1 MRALLLAALLAVA
14 SASSSRAADRLTV
27 ILDWFVNANHEALLS
42 AQYSGAYVRAG
53 LDVRFIVPADPGSPP
68 RLLAAHEA
76 DLCVSYQPELALLD
90 AAGLGLV
97 RVGTLENT
105 PLTTLLVAA
114 DGPVRSLANL
124 KGRRVGAS
132 IGATDEALLRAMLGT
147 VGLRTSDVTL
157 TEVNFQIE
165 QALMSHSVDAVI
177 GGMRNYE
184 QIDLRQRGFKAIG
197 FNPEEHGVPPYD
209 ELILLARR
217 DDAHDPRI
225 KRFLAALREGTVA
238 LLEHPDRMW
247 SAFVKDHPDGDTPL
261 NHAAWFATLPH
272 LARDPALLDAHR
284 YAAFQDFMVRQGTL
298 KTALPVDQIA
308 VQP

>member
-1 MRALLLAALLAVA
+1 MRALVLAALLVLAAVPA
-14 SASSSRAADRLTV
+14 RAADRLTV
-27 ILDWFVNANHEALLS
+27 ILDWFVNANHESLLS
-42 AQYSGAYVRAG
+42 ARYSGAYARAG

-68 RLLAAHEA
+68 RLLAARQA

-90 AAGLGLV
+90 AAGLGLL

-105 PLTTLLVAA
+105 PLNVLLVPAG
-114 DGPVRSLANL
+114 GPIRSLADL

-132 IGATDEALLRAMLGT
+132 VGATDEALLRGMLGT
-147 VGLRTSDVTL
+147 VGLRTTDVTL
-157 TEVNFQIE
+157 TAVSFQIE
-165 QALMSHSVDAVI
+165 QALMSRSVDAVI

-184 QIDLRQRGFKAIG
+184 QIDLEQRGFKAIG

-217 DDAHDPRI
+217 DNAHDGRVV
-225 KRFLAALREGTVA
+225 RFLQALREGTAA
-238 LLEHPDRMW
+238 LLADPDRMW
-247 SAFVKDHPDGDTPL
+247 RAFVTDHPEGNTPL

-272 LARDPALLDAHR
+272 LARDPVLLDARR
-284 YAAFQDFMVRQGTL
+284 YAAFQDFMVKQGTL
-298 KTALPVDQIA
+298 KTALPVSDIA

>member
-1 MRALLLAALLAVA
+1 MRALLLAALLALIA
-14 SASSSRAADRLTV
+14 APTRAADRLTV

-42 AQYSGAYVRAG
+42 AQYSGAFARAG

-68 RLLAAHEA
+68 RLLAAREA

-114 DGPVRSLANL
+114 DGPVRSLADL

-132 IGATDEALLRAMLGT
+132 VGATDEALLRAMLGT
-147 VGLRTSDVTL
+147 VGLKTTDVTL

-165 QALMSHSVDAVI
+165 QALMSRSVDAVI

-184 QIDLRQRGFKAIG
+184 QIDLRQRGYKATA

-217 DDAHDPRI
+217 DEAHDPRI
-225 KRFLAALREGTVA
+225 RRFLAALREGTA
-238 LLEHPDRMW
+238 TLLARPDGMW
-247 SAFVKDHPDGDTPL
+247 SAFVKDHPDDDTPL

-272 LARDPALLDAHR
+272 LARDPALLDARR
-284 YAAFQDFMVRQGTL
+284 YRAFEDFMVKQGTL

-308 VQP
+308 VEP

>member
-1 MRALLLAALLAVA
+1 MRALILAALLAIATVPA
-14 SASSSRAADRLTV
+14 RAADRLTV

-42 AQYSGAYVRAG
+42 AQYSGAYARAG

-114 DGPVRSLANL
+114 DGPIRSLADL

-132 IGATDEALLRAMLGT
+132 VGATDEALLRGMLGT
-147 VGLRTSDVTL
+147 VGLKTTDVTL

-165 QALMSHSVDAVI
+165 QALMSRSVDAVI

-184 QIDLRQRGFKAIG
+184 QIDLRQRGYKAVG

-217 DDAHDPRI
+217 DAAHDPRVV
-225 KRFLAALREGTVA
+225 RFLRALREGTVA
-238 LLEHPDRMW
+238 LLDQPDRMW
-247 SAFVKDHPDGDTPL
+247 NAFVKDHPDADTPL

-272 LARDPALLDAHR
+272 LARDPALLDAGR
-284 YAAFQDFMVRQGTL
+284 YRAFEDFMVRQGTL

>member
-1 MRALLLAALLAVA
+1 MRALLLLALLAA
-14 SASSSRAADRLTV
+14 LSASPARAADRLTV

-42 AQYSGAYVRAG
+42 AQYDGAYARAG
-53 LDVRFIVPADPGSPP
+53 LDVRFVVPADPGSPP
-68 RLLAAHEA
+68 RLLAAHQA

-97 RVGTLENT
+97 RVGTLEDT

-114 DGPVRSLANL
+114 SGPIRSLADL

-147 VGLRTSDVTL
+147 VGLRTTDVTL

-184 QIDLRQRGFKAIG
+184 QIDLRQRGFKATA
-197 FNPEEHGVPPYD
+197 FNPEDHGVPPYD

-217 DDAHDPRI
+217 DDAHDPRVV
-225 KRFLAALREGTVA
+225 RFLAALREGTA
-238 LLEHPDRMW
+238 TLLVHPDRMW
-247 SAFVKDHPDGDTPL
+247 DAFVKDHPDENTPL

-272 LARDPALLDAHR
+272 LARDPARLDAQR
-284 YAAFQDFMVRQGTL
+284 YAAFQDFMVREGTL

>member
-14 SASSSRAADRLTV
+14 AIPVRAADRLTV

-42 AQYSGAYVRAG
+42 AQYSGAYARAG

-76 DLCVSYQPELALLD
+76 DLCVSYQPELSLLD

-97 RVGTLENT
+97 RVGTLINT
-105 PLTTLLVAA
+105 PLDVLLVPEG
-114 DGPVRSLANL
+114 GPVRTLADL

-132 IGATDEALLRAMLGT
+132 VGATDEALLRAMLGT
-147 VGLRTSDVTL
+147 VGLRPNDVTL
-157 TEVNFQIE
+157 TAVNFQIE
-165 QALMSHSVDAVI
+165 QALMSGRVDAVI

-197 FNPEEHGVPPYD
+197 FNPEQHGVPPYD

-217 DDAHDPRI
+217 DNAHDLRI
-225 KRFLAALREGTVA
+225 VRFLAALRQGTAA
-238 LLEHPDRMW
+238 LLADPDGMW
-247 SAFVKDHPDGDTPL
+247 RAFARDHPEADTPL
-261 NHAAWFATLPH
+261 NRAAWFATLPA
-272 LARDPALLDAHR
+272 LDRDPARLDAQR
-284 YAAFQDFMVRQGTL
+284 YATFQDFMVKQGTL
-298 KTALPVDQIA
+298 KAALPVGEIA